1 MATPAEQIHAVFRD
15 WDKAGSGVISASQ
28 LRSVLVSI
36 AGAALSE
43 QDIDSLLLQI
53 YGSFDAPSVDW
64 RQFISFI
71 CQSNAPSGADS
82 PKASLKATDSATK
95 PRKGASLLLKGLKSG
110 EVGKL
115 LDQMEDTEAPAP
127 APEKDTPP
135 KDSPTSTSAS
145 TTAAPAPATRGG
157 CLTTN
162 RSGAPSLMHSI
173 TKPCLLLFLPLR
185 SRYRS
190 RFPRDPKNET
200 SSSSSPISSLHHL
213 RTIISSPQQHP
224 HQHHCQ
230 L

>member
-145 TTAAPAPATRGG
+145 TTAAPAPATTTTTTTTAAAAAPAAAEGQEAAAAATAATPESPQVGPRASKKGG
-157 CLTTN
+157 ALLLKGL
-162 RSGAPSLMHSI
+162 RSGEVAKLVDEM
-173 TKPCLLLFLPLR
+173 
-185 SRYRS
+185 
-190 RFPRDPKNET
+190 EAAA
-200 SSSSSPISSLHHL
+200 
-213 RTIISSPQQHP
+213 Q
-224 HQHHCQ
+224 
-230 L
+230 